1 MGTKNKV
8 IAGDYHGAA
17 VTLTNG
23 KIILAIS
30 LGNMVI
36 LNKTTV
42 KKYELKSRSRTC
54 TVAID
59 FNDGKKSL
67 LEMDEKLYKQLVA
80 NLL

>member
-1 MGTKNKV
+1 MGNKNKV
-8 IAGDYHGAA
+8 IAGDYMGAD

-23 KIILAIS
+23 KVILAIS

-42 KKYELKSRSRTC
+42 KAYALKAQSRTC
-54 TVAID
+54 TVAVD

-67 LEMDEKLYKQLVA
+67 LELDEKLYKTLVA
-80 NLL
+80 ALL

>member
-1 MGTKNKV
+1 MGNKNKV
-8 IAGDYHGAA
+8 IAGDYMGAD

-23 KIILAIS
+23 KVILAIS

-42 KKYELKSRSRTC
+42 KTYERKAQSRTC
-54 TVAID
+54 TVAVN

-67 LEMDEKLYKQLVA
+67 LEMEEKLYKQLVA
-80 NLL
+80 ELL